1 MIGVVNAGGNVEM
14 QDWEPKMKGLLW
26 GWYGGQ
32 EAGTAMAEVLFGE
45 YNPSGKLPVT
55 FEKDG
60 KIIPV
65 TTAITIMGPNK

>member
-1 MIGVVNAGGNVEM
+1 MIGVVNAGGHVEM

-32 EAGTAMAEVLFGE
+32 ETGTAMAEVLFE
-45 YNPSGKLPVT
+45 STTLREKLPVT

-60 KIIPV
+60 RIIPV
-65 TTAITIMGPNK
+65 TTAIMIMGPNK